1 MWLDT
6 RQDSIT
12 ESNPVVVDDVLSQLR
27 DEPHEAAIKLKPD
40 TKKAETAGADVHAAD
55 VHPAD
60 DSVDLTRIY
69 LNDIGSVPLLTA
81 EQEQALAE
89 AVQAGD
95 EQARNRMIEAN
106 LRLVVNIARRYV
118 HRGLALQDL
127 IEEGNLGLIRAVE
140 KFDASRGFRFST
152 YATWWIRQNIE
163 RAIMNS
169 GRTVRLPVHV
179 LKELNSYLRKGRE
192 LAQQCDGE
200 ASIEAIAEA
209 CEAKPERVHHLM
221 TLYDHARSVDMEMGD
236 DGGLTML
243 DQMTDNR
250 FDPERELT
258 QNNVQERLSDWVAML
273 KPRQQ
278 TILKLRFG
286 LGGGEP
292 LTLEAI
298 GEVVGITRER
308 VRQIQIEALREL
320 HKILRRNAFSKDML
334 DGLEADFDIAW

>member
-6 RQDSIT
+6 RQDNINDSL
-12 ESNPVVVDDVLSQLR
+12 PPAVVDDTLNQLNAER
-27 DEPHEAAIKLKPD
+27 RQASVKRKPVSPSAEPSSTELASV
-40 TKKAETAGADVHAAD
+40 DVSAS
-55 VHPAD
+55 D
-60 DSVDLTRIY
+60 DGVDLTRIY
-69 LNDIGSVPLLTA
+69 LNEIGSVPLLTA
-81 EQEQALAE
+81 EQELQLAE
-89 AVQAGD
+89 AVQSGD

-118 HRGLALQDL
+118 NRGLALQDL

-192 LAQQCDGE
+192 LAQECDGE
-200 ASIEAIAEA
+200 PSIEAIAEA
-209 CEAKPERVHHLM
+209 CDAKPERVHHLM
-221 TLYDHARSVDMEMGD
+221 TLYDHARSVDVEMGE

-243 DQMTDNR
+243 DQMADNR

-258 QNNVQERLSDWVAML
+258 RNDVEARLADWVAML

-278 TILKLRFG
+278 AVLTLRFG
-286 LGGGEP
+286 LAGGEP
-292 LTLEAI
+292 QTLEAI

-320 HKILRRNAFSKDML
+320 HKILRRNAFSRDML
-334 DGLEADFDIAW
+334 AELEADLDFA

>member
-6 RQDSIT
+6 RKDSIT
-12 ESNPVVVDDVLSQLR
+12 ETNPVVIDDALSQLR
-27 DEPHEAAIKLKPD
+27 AERYSPSPKTASSAARSDLPEAELAP
-40 TKKAETAGADVHAAD
+40 AD

-69 LNDIGSVPLLTA
+69 LNEIGSVPLLTA
-81 EQEQALAE
+81 KQEVQLAE

-95 EQARNRMIEAN
+95 EKARNRMIEAN

-118 HRGLALQDL
+118 NRGLALQDL

-179 LKELNSYLRKGRE
+179 LKELNGYLRKGRE
-192 LAQQCDGE
+192 LAQQCD
-200 ASIEAIAEA
+200 AQPSIEAIAEA
-209 CEAKPERVHHLM
+209 CDAKPERVHHLM
-221 TLYDHARSVDMEMGD
+221 TLYDHARSVDVEMGD
-236 DGGLTML
+236 EGGLTML
-243 DQMTDNR
+243 DQMADNR
-250 FDPERELT
+250 FDPERQMTRNDVEA
-258 QNNVQERLSDWVAML
+258 RLGDWVGML

-278 TILKLRFG
+278 EVLTLRFG
-286 LGGGEP
+286 LSGGDP
-292 LTLEAI
+292 QTLEAI

-320 HKILRRNAFSKDML
+320 HKILRRNDFSKDML
-334 DGLEADFDIAW
+334 AEIEVDLEIA

>member
-6 RQDSIT
+6 RQDSLND
-12 ESNPVVVDDVLSQLR
+12 SLPPAVVDDTLNQLNADR
-27 DEPHEAAIKLKPD
+27 QRSNSPRKSISTNADATAAG
-40 TKKAETAGADVHAAD
+40 TSSVDVSAS
-55 VHPAD
+55 D
-60 DSVDLTRIY
+60 DGVDLTRIY
-69 LNDIGSVPLLTA
+69 LNEIGSVPLLTA
-81 EQEQALAE
+81 EQELQLAE
-89 AVQAGD
+89 AVQSGD

-106 LRLVVNIARRYV
+106 LRLVVNIARRYAN
-118 HRGLALQDL
+118 RGLALQDL

-179 LKELNSYLRKGRE
+179 LKELNTYLKKGRE
-192 LAQQCDGE
+192 LAQKNDGQP
-200 ASIEAIAEA
+200 SIEAIAEA
-209 CEAKPERVHHLM
+209 CDAKPERVHHLM
-221 TLYDHARSVDMEMGD
+221 TLYDHARSVDVEMGE

-243 DQMTDNR
+243 DQMADNR

-258 QNNVQERLSDWVAML
+258 RNDVEARLADWVGML

-278 TILKLRFG
+278 TVLTLRFG

-292 LTLEAI
+292 QTLEAI

-308 VRQIQIEALREL
+308 VRQIQIEGLREL
-320 HKILRRNAFSKDML
+320 HKILRRNAFSRDML
-334 DGLEADFDIAW
+334 DEMDAELEIA

>member
-6 RQDSIT
+6 RQDNLSD
-12 ESNPVVVDDVLSQLR
+12 SLPPAVVDDTLNQLNADR
-27 DEPHEAAIKLKPD
+27 QQTNAPRKSISTH
-40 TKKAETAGADVHAAD
+40 ADVTATDTSPMEAS
-55 VHPAD
+55 ASD
-60 DSVDLTRIY
+60 DGVDLTRIY

-81 EQEQALAE
+81 EQELQLAE
-89 AVQAGD
+89 AVQSGD

-106 LRLVVNIARRYV
+106 LRLVVNIARRYAN
-118 HRGLALQDL
+118 RGLALQDL

-179 LKELNSYLRKGRE
+179 LKELNTYLKKGRE
-192 LAQQCDGE
+192 LAQENDGQP
-200 ASIEAIAEA
+200 SIEAIAEA
-209 CEAKPERVHHLM
+209 CDAKPERVHHLM
-221 TLYDHARSVDMEMGD
+221 TLYDHARSVDVEMGE

-243 DQMTDNR
+243 DQMADNR

-258 QNNVQERLSDWVAML
+258 RNDVEARLADWVGML

-278 TILKLRFG
+278 TVLTLRFG

-292 LTLEAI
+292 QTLEAI

-308 VRQIQIEALREL
+308 VRQIQIEGLREL

-334 DGLEADFDIAW
+334 EEMDAELEIA